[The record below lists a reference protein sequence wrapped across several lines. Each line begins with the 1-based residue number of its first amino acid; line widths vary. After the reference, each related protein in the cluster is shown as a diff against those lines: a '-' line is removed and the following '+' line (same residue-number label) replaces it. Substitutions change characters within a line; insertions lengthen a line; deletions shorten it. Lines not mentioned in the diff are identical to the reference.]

1 MERTQHSRP
10 AWCVWHCRLCVAL
23 ASDPSMLYA
32 ISSLWADGFMCCE
45 WQTNRLHVRGI
56 GVHGWDGTEEGKGDY
71 ESEAALRKIFE
82 RFGYF
87 QNAMVRHRVQNGK
100 NTSWALVTM
109 ADEAAVE
116 RALAAHAKQPVMA
129 GRQELVLTRFSKAQG
144 ESSTGGMKQQVR
156 VALPSVAVCHFSASF
171 LDADGGC
178 GAQGLGAGARQAE
191 AALDR
196 VRAERAVTG
205 RAVQIL

>member
-1 MERTQHSRP
+1 
-10 AWCVWHCRLCVAL
+10 
-23 ASDPSMLYA
+23 ML
-32 ISSLWADGFMCCE
+32 

-87 QNAMVRHRVQNGK
+87 QNAMVRHRVQDGK

-156 VALPSVAVCHFSASF
+156 VALPSVLFSATSQ
-171 LDADGGC
+171 LRVSMQMAD
-178 GAQGLGAGARQAE
+178 
-191 AALDR
+191 
-196 VRAERAVTG
+196 AERKALALEHVKQKLRSIAYVLKGQSPVELFRSFDVSASTPWQVCWLWSV
-205 RAVQIL
+205 AH

>member
-1 MERTQHSRP
+1 MT
-10 AWCVWHCRLCVAL
+10 A
-23 ASDPSMLYA
+23 
-32 ISSLWADGFMCCE
+32 
-45 WQTNRLHVRGI
+45 QTNRLHVRGI

-87 QNAMVRHRVQNGK
+87 QNAMVRHRVQDGK

-156 VALPSVAVCHFSASF
+156 VVLPSVLFSATSQHRVSMQM
-171 LDADGGC
+171 AD
-178 GAQGLGAGARQAE
+178 
-191 AALDR
+191 
-196 VRAERAVTG
+196 AERKALALEHVKQKLRSIAYVLKGQSPVELFRSFDVSLVASLLCGLSPTDASICGTYERYWRG
-205 RAVQIL
+205 R

>member
-1 MERTQHSRP
+1 MT
-10 AWCVWHCRLCVAL
+10 A
-23 ASDPSMLYA
+23 
-32 ISSLWADGFMCCE
+32 
-45 WQTNRLHVRGI
+45 QTNRLHVRGI

-87 QNAMVRHRVQNGK
+87 QNAMVRHRVQDGK

-156 VALPSVAVCHFSASF
+156 GRASQRLVLCHFSASG

-196 VRAERAVTG
+196 VCAERAVTG

>member
-1 MERTQHSRP
+1 
-10 AWCVWHCRLCVAL
+10 
-23 ASDPSMLYA
+23 ML
-32 ISSLWADGFMCCE
+32 

-87 QNAMVRHRVQNGK
+87 QNAMVRHRVQDGK

-156 VALPSVAVCHFSASF
+156 VALPSVLFSATSQHRVSMQM
-171 LDADGGC
+171 AD
-178 GAQGLGAGARQAE
+178 
-191 AALDR
+191 
-196 VRAERAVTG
+196 AERKALALEHVKQKLRSIAYVLKGQSPVELFRSFDVSASTPWQVCWLWSV
-205 RAVQIL
+205 AH

>member
-1 MERTQHSRP
+1 MP
-10 AWCVWHCRLCVAL
+10 FA
-23 ASDPSMLYA
+23 D
-32 ISSLWADGFMCCE
+32 SLLTVSCAVTA
-45 WQTNRLHVRGI
+45 QTNRLHVRGI

-87 QNAMVRHRVQNGK
+87 QNAMVRHRVQDGK

-156 VALPSVAVCHFSASF
+156 VGRFPASCSLPLLSIGSRCRWRMRSARPWRWSTSSRS
-171 LDADGGC
+171 C
-178 GAQGLGAGARQAE
+178 ARSPTCSKGSHRSSCSDP
-191 AALDR
+191 L
-196 VRAERAVTG
+196 T
-205 RAVQIL
+205 